1 MKFMRNSAFT
11 LIEMLVATAISALVG
26 IGLVSFAWASSRL
39 AARNLAY
46 NHGHDAMLIAENRL
60 VHDLQDSASAFTLV
74 DFNGTTYANSTVTI
88 SSDVDPLT
96 SQYLSSRSNAV
107 RFWQNT
113 GGPCKLAA
121 NTLATDTTLTF
132 DFGPLV
138 NGVLPYVPMVNDKVW
153 LPLVDRECQI
163 SAIVTAPTTAST
175 IGVVRIQNLN
185 TTGVAFT
192 LSTASPN
199 VTTGYFFRQVAYS
212 VYNNQLRYHSNFSP
226 GTQASY
232 VVARENVTS
241 PKPFSVLYATSS
253 SSSSTCLDLRISLES
268 YDLNYS
274 NLKFP
279 NGSATLQ
286 TIISM
291 RNQPPFVSSLQ
302 TPL

>member
-1 MKFMRNSAFT
+1 MKFPRTSAFT
-11 LIEMLVATAISALVG
+11 LAELMIATAITAVVG
-26 IGLVSFAWASSRL
+26 LGLVSFAWASGRL

-60 VHDLQDSASAFTLV
+60 VHDLQDSASTFTLV
-74 DFNGTTYANSTVTI
+74 DFNGTTYTDSTVTV

-113 GGPCKLAA
+113 GGPYKLSAS
-121 NTLATDTTLTF
+121 TLATDTTLTF

-138 NGVLPYVPMVNDKVW
+138 NGALPYVPMVNDKVW
-153 LPLVDRECQI
+153 MPLVDRECQI
-163 SAIVTAPTTAST
+163 TAIITAPTTAST
-175 IGVVRIQNLN
+175 TGVVRIQNLN
-185 TTGVAFT
+185 TTGVGFT
-192 LSTASPN
+192 LSTTSPN
-199 VTTGYFFRQVAYS
+199 VTTGYFFRQAAYS
-212 VYNNQLRYHSNFSP
+212 VYNNQFRYHPNFSP
-226 GTQASY
+226 SNQASY

-241 PKPFSVLYATSS
+241 PKPFSVLYLTSS
-253 SSSSTCLDLRISLES
+253 SFASSCVDLHISMES

-274 NLKFP
+274 NQRFP
-279 NGSATLQ
+279 NGSTTLQ